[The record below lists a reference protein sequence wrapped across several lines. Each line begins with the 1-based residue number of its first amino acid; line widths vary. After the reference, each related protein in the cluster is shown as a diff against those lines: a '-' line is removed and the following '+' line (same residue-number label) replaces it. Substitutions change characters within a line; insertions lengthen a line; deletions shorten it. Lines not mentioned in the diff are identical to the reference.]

1 MQLTQKQ
8 ESLIAQYLRDVR
20 RRLDSSLPEST
31 REQQVRQLQA
41 RIYQNLEN
49 TRRTVFTDEDILG
62 VLRQMGQSRSAA
74 VEAAPRQ
81 ASPSTPAS
89 PAPRAARRRA
99 VTTEKPIWL
108 GVCAYNAERFGIE
121 PGILRAVTVLLGLVT
136 GPVAVL
142 GYLAAFAEF
151 YLASDEAD
159 RPPIDYLLLARRTG
173 LPFLAL
179 ILLRW
184 GGGKAKTLLAYGHEQ
199 LLKEPLPPLGKWDWY
214 QHYDGMLFFLALIS
228 VVPLAALSG
237 LPLANAWSHSLKRLA
252 QAIVALYGAVL
263 CFGLASLL
271 VGVIL
276 DRVQAYLQ

>member
-8 ESLIAQYLRDVR
+8 ESLIAQYLRDVS
-20 RRLDSSLPEST
+20 RRLDASLPEPA
-31 REQQVRQLQA
+31 REQRVRQLQA
-41 RIYQNLEN
+41 RIYRELEN
-49 TRRTVFTDEDILG
+49 TRRSVFTDEDIIG
-62 VLRQMGQSRSAA
+62 VLRQTGQGRAT
-74 VEAAPRQ
+74 AAP
-81 ASPSTPAS
+81 APPTVETPPVAPAS
-89 PAPRAARRRA
+89 RPSRRRA
-99 VTTEKPIWL
+99 ATTEQPIWL

-121 PGILRAVTVLLGLVT
+121 PWIMRLVAVVLGFIT
-136 GPVAVL
+136 GPIAVL

-151 YLASDEAD
+151 YLASDEAE
-159 RPPIDYLLLARRTG
+159 RPTISYPLLALRTG
-173 LPFLAL
+173 VPFLIL
-179 ILLRW
+179 IMLRW
-184 GGGKAKTLLAYGHEQ
+184 GGGQAKTLLAYGHEQ
-199 LLKEPLPPLGKWDWY
+199 LLKEPMPPLGKWDWY

-271 VGVIL
+271 VGIIL